1 MTRKLEAKIAKLH
14 VQAVTAKSEPKSQG
28 SKGVNAYP
36 NHQSLSRAQQ

>member
-28 SKGVNAYP
+28 SKGVNADI
-36 NHQSLSRAQQ
+36 LIIKV